1 MYWPRVWE
9 CCRLKLPSSSVWCV
23 HNFVWCV
30 YRRMGNRVSLHDAF
44 MCVRMFLFA
53 IFSVLRS
60 NGCKIGNSKSQS
72 ALCGCPTH
80 SICVSAVSRPCLF
93 VLLVVHCC
101 YCCCCT
107 AISREQFTLWIY
119 CVVSLTCTSVYTD
132 GTESSLCVCVCVYT
146 TIASNSYSFVV
157 WWCRVADSALSRMN
171 IQNEKYWAKLLSLL
185 CCVCISNDNAATMF
199 STMSAALV
207 LSVGLLCRCENC

>member
-1 MYWPRVWE
+1 MWVLPAGWI
-9 CCRLKLPSSSVWCV
+9 CRRRRRRCGAYTISSG
-23 HNFVWCV
+23 V
-30 YRRMGNRVSLHDAF
+30 YRWIGDRVSLHDAF
-44 MCVRMFLFA
+44 MCVSECFCLQ
-53 IFSVLRS
+53 FSAFYVQMAAKSATVNHKVLY
-60 NGCKIGNSKSQS
+60 
-72 ALCGCPTH
+72 
-80 SICVSAVSRPCLF
+80 AVVRLTLYVFRPSRPCLF

-101 YCCCCT
+101 YCCWCT

-119 CVVSLTCTSVYTD
+119 CVVSLTCTSVYRRHRKQ
-132 GTESSLCVCVCVYT
+132 LVCMCVCVYT

-207 LSVGLLCRCENC
+207 LSFGSLCRCENC

>member
-1 MYWPRVWE
+1 MRLSDSLYMCFSRVASVSLRLAGCALLLLLLLHCNFSWTIYSMNLL
-9 CCRLKLPSSSVWCV
+9 CRVANVHKCV
-23 HNFVWCV
+23 HRRHRKQFV
-30 YRRMGNRVSLHDAF
+30 
-44 MCVRMFLFA
+44 
-53 IFSVLRS
+53 
-60 NGCKIGNSKSQS
+60 
-72 ALCGCPTH
+72 
-80 SICVSAVSRPCLF
+80 
-93 VLLVVHCC
+93 
-101 YCCCCT
+101 
-107 AISREQFTLWIY
+107 
-119 CVVSLTCTSVYTD
+119 
-132 GTESSLCVCVCVYT
+132 CVCVCVYT